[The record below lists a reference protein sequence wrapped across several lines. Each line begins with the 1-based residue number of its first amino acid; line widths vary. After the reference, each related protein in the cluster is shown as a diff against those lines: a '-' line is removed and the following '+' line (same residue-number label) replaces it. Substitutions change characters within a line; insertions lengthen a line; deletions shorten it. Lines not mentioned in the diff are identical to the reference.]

1 MKNSLFKR
9 ALATVASVPLA
20 LSQCLT
26 CASYAVTNDSVQS
39 TAENTDSSEKEAYTL
54 KDNLLYI
61 APGQVESTW
70 YSAFNAELVAIGNK
84 KPVGYV
90 TKETI
95 SNAIL
100 NRAGKYES
108 KAQLVIDM
116 LSDEDI
122 KYVVSATGDVTI
134 TGKIVNPDLS
144 ALMDTAKVVS
154 IDDTMKALADK
165 YGAPEIKEADFS
177 SVDFS
182 GTYEIVIE
190 GSDLANGNTFD
201 VKAKYI
207 ANTPVNGKT
216 VFSAGDATD
225 VALAKFNEIKSIAYA
240 SIDSANLPADK
251 TAEAKA
257 EFDGKFTKYEKWI
270 NKAKNNQDK
279 VYTVNRKASSPNM
292 KSLIEKINNYIDN
305 GKYSDK
311 IDKVEDKYNRELNIP
326 ATAKDIV
333 NNSYVASIY
342 DAVLKEINKTAINY
356 DVQISA
362 DDIASFADNDLY
374 NLTATASEGTY
385 TLTGDFPDDEVTD
398 SVKHMVAT
406 VKAGDIYDA
415 DGTLATVGFRIYRDP
430 IKTTTTDSTTTTDT
444 TTTTTATTDTDTDT
458 TTTTTVTTG
467 TGSDTD
473 TDTDT
478 NTTTVTTVTTGT
490 GSDTD
495 TDTDTNTTTVTT
507 VTTGTGSDTG
517 TDTDTNTTT
526 VTTVTTG
533 TGSDT
538 GTDTDTN
545 TTTVTTVTTGTGS
558 DTGTDTNTTTTTDT
572 NSGTVLNGEVKSW
585 SVSVE
590 TSGYGFYYSH
600 EEEFHK
606 EQIEDVILHVVYVE
620 DDKEDEDIKIDFD
633 FASTPSETF
642 VRGDRDFKYDAV
654 LNYAGGTISDTT
666 GKIILTSGDVLKA
679 LDGSDAS
686 VEVYIGYMGDVDLD
700 YDITSADASQ
710 VLGYYAETSTGK
722 GDPDIISKV
731 QLSLSNE
738 LVTDPN
744 SVYDHFAAFLGDVNR
759 SNGDSEFNW
768 KAEKADRVIDSVDA
782 SCILS
787 AYAFLSL
794 GNIEEPYEIGTQ
806 RLWDAAL
813 Q

>member
-61 APGQVESTW
+61 ATGQVESTW

-279 VYTVNRKASSPNM
+279 VYTVNRKASSPDM

-444 TTTTTATTDTDTDT
+444 TTTTATTDTDTDT

-507 VTTGTGSDTG
+507 VTTGTGSDT
-517 TDTDTNTTT
+517 DTD
-526 VTTVTTG
+526 
-533 TGSDT
+533 
-538 GTDTDTN
+538 
-545 TTTVTTVTTGTGS
+545 
-558 DTGTDTNTTTTTDT
+558 TDTNTTTTTDT
-572 NSGTVLNGEVKSW
+572 NSGIVLNGEVKSW

-642 VRGDRDFKYDAV
+642 VRYDRDFKYDAV

-722 GDPDIISKV
+722 GDPDITSKV

-806 RLWDAAL
+806 RLWDTAL